1 MQPHP
6 QHPNLWLVDHPLIQH
21 KLSVLRDRMT
31 SSSDFRRLLG
41 EIAGLMTYE
50 VSRGFETVPADVQT
64 PMERMTGARLRT
76 TPTLVPVLR
85 AGLGMTDGI
94 LALFTEAR
102 VGHIGIRR
110 DEQTAKPQEYYLRL
124 PPDVQ
129 DGPVLVV
136 DPMLATGGSAIRA
149 VDEIKRAG
157 SRDVRMVCLVAVPE
171 GLRAMQAAHP
181 DVRVYSAAL
190 DRCLDD
196 RFFIRPGLGD
206 AGDRCF
212 GT

>member
-1 MQPHP
+1 MQAHP

-21 KLSVLRDRMT
+21 KLSVLRDRAT

-50 VSRGFETVPADVQT
+50 VSRRFETEPIEIHT
-64 PMERMTGARLRT
+64 PMERMVARRLKAA
-76 TPTLVPVLR
+76 PTLVPVLR

-94 LALFTEAR
+94 LSLFTEAR

-110 DEQTAKPQEYYLRL
+110 DERTAKPEEYYLRL
-124 PPDVQ
+124 PPDVE
-129 DGPVLVV
+129 DGPVLVI
-136 DPMLATGGSAIRA
+136 DPMLATGGSAARA
-149 VDEIKRAG
+149 VDEVKRTGA
-157 SRDVRMVCLVAVPE
+157 RDISVVCLVVVPE
-171 GLRAMQAAHP
+171 GLAAMQAAHP
-181 DVRVYSAAL
+181 DVRVYAAAL
-190 DRCLDD
+190 DRCLNE
-196 RFFIRPGLGD
+196 RFFICPGLGD

>member
-1 MQPHP
+1 MQAHP

-21 KLSVLRDRMT
+21 KLSVLRDRAT

-50 VSRGFETVPADVQT
+50 VSRRFETEPVEINT
-64 PMERMTGARLRT
+64 PMERMVARRLKAA
-76 TPTLVPVLR
+76 PTLVPVLR

-94 LALFTEAR
+94 LSLFTEAR

-110 DEQTAKPQEYYLRL
+110 DERTAKPEEI
-124 PPDVQ
+124 
-129 DGPVLVV
+129 
-136 DPMLATGGSAIRA
+136 DPMLATGGSAARA
-149 VDEIKRAG
+149 VDEVKRTGA
-157 SRDVRMVCLVAVPE
+157 RDISVVCLVVVPE
-171 GLRAMQAAHP
+171 GLAAMHAAHP

-190 DRCLDD
+190 DRCLNE
-196 RFFIRPGLGD
+196 RFFICPGLGD